1 VFPETLEE
9 RNSVSRLLNHAQ
21 YDGGGF
27 RLGPPGEQQKSL
39 VQQPQLSLQ
48 LDSRFSFPDKTASYN
63 NGGTFRSGQVEAV
76 KIQDW
81 SLESNAR
88 FDSGFRDS
96 GQMEQE
102 PHLEKAINSVRFV
115 AQHVK
120 NQDRYN
126 KVADDWKYVA
136 MVLDRILLWIFSFAC
151 VAGTCGIILVAP
163 SLYDTR
169 MPIDIMVSK
178 ISKRKLLP
186 APMDLVQQTFSL

>member
-9 RNSVSRLLNHAQ
+9 RNSVSRLLHHAQ

-39 VQQPQLSLQ
+39 VQLQPQLSLQ
-48 LDSRFSFPDKTASYN
+48 LDRFSFPEKGGNFN
-63 NGGTFRSGQVEAV
+63 NGGTFRSATV
-76 KIQDW
+76 QDW
-81 SLESNAR
+81 AMESSIVLESNAR

-120 NQDRYN
+120 NQD
-126 KVADDWKYVA
+126 
-136 MVLDRILLWIFSFAC
+136 I
-151 VAGTCGIILVAP
+151 
-163 SLYDTR
+163 
-169 MPIDIMVSK
+169 
-178 ISKRKLLP
+178 
-186 APMDLVQQTFSL
+186 Q